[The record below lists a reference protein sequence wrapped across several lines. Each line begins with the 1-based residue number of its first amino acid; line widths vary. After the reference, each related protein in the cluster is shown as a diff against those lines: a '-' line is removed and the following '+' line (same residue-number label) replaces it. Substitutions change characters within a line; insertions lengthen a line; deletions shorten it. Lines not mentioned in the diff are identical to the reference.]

1 MGCVKVFGRTDPGRA
16 RANNQDSWI
25 SLPEFQVAAVAD
37 GMGGEACGEVASA
50 ITVETLKDV
59 FGGKAE
65 GGARLEYL
73 REAARAANRRVLAEA
88 ERQSACAGMGST
100 LVAVSWDGSHFDI
113 LNVGDSRAYLLRD
126 GVLMQ
131 LTYDQN
137 LGNELKDSMGWSDE
151 QVRGFPQ
158 RAVLTAAIGATKDV
172 QMRATE
178 VVLRSGDRLLLCSD
192 GLYNPVSDA
201 GMELILN
208 ASTTSDEALSVLID
222 SANLAGG
229 PDNITAVLLE
239 YSE

>member
-1 MGCVKVFGRTDPGRA
+1 MGRVNVYGCTDAGRT

-25 SLPEFQVAAVAD
+25 SLPEYQAAAVAD

-50 ITVETLKDV
+50 ITVEALRDV
-59 FGGKAE
+59 FAAKPA

-73 REAARAANRRVLAEA
+73 QEAAREANARVLAEA
-88 ERQSACAGMGST
+88 ARQSACAGMGST
-100 LVAVSWDGSHFDI
+100 LVAVSWSGSHFDI

-126 GVLMQ
+126 GVLTQ
-131 LTYDQN
+131 LTHDQN
-137 LGNELKDSMGWSDE
+137 LGNELKESMGWSDE
-151 QVRGFPQ
+151 QVKGFPQ
-158 RAVLTAAIGATKDV
+158 RAVLTAAIGATREV
-172 QMRATE
+172 QMRASE
-178 VVLRSGDRLLLCSD
+178 VELQASDRLLLCSD
-192 GLYNPVSDA
+192 GLYNPVGDA

-239 YSE
+239 YVE

>member
-1 MGCVKVFGRTDPGRA
+1 MGRVKVSGRTDAGRA

-25 SLPEFQVAAVAD
+25 SLPEYQMAAVAD

-50 ITVETLKDV
+50 ITVEALRDV
-59 FGGKAE
+59 FAKKGE
-65 GGARLEYL
+65 GGNRLEYL
-73 REAARAANRRVLAEA
+73 QEAAREANARVLGEA
-88 ERQSACAGMGST
+88 VKQPACAGMGST
-100 LVAVSWDGSHFDI
+100 LVAVTWSGSKFDI

-126 GVLMQ
+126 GVLSQ

-158 RAVLTAAIGATKDV
+158 RAVLTAAIGATREV
-172 QMRATE
+172 QMRAAAVE
-178 VVLRSGDRLLLCSD
+178 LHAGDRLLLCSD
-192 GLYNPVSDA
+192 GLYNPVGDV
-201 GMELILN
+201 GMELMLN
-208 ASTTSDEALSVLID
+208 ASVNSEEALSVLID